1 MLHFLNDFNALIPE
15 KIAIIAPTKETINV
29 QFWSQTWV
37 VLKNEMIKVS
47 KDTIALVAPTSEAGD
62 GLFSIFD

>member
-1 MLHFLNDFNALIPE
+1 MNAPI
-15 KIAIIAPTKETINV
+15 KDTINV

-37 VLKNEMIKVS
+37 VLKNEMIRVS

-62 GLFSIFD
+62 GLFSIFG

>member
-1 MLHFLNDFNALIPE
+1 LNDFKVLIPE
-15 KIAIIAPTKETINV
+15 IIAMNAPIKDTINV

-37 VLKNEMIKVS
+37 VLKNEMIRVS

-62 GLFSIFD
+62 GLFSIFG